1 MRKLLLTTA
10 IVLLT
15 SSAFAGGSRGLSAPQ
30 PAEPQKPFRQAEV
43 TILPAPGEQP
53 AATSMQAAPQTM
65 EDKLKA
71 AGELKPDGTPATQ
84 PVATPATVQPAPIPV
99 QAQPAPAPAQN
110 QTTQTQTTTAQAQP
124 AQKPARK
131 RVVRKRESD
140 EQKARRIAARFGI
153 HW

>member
-1 MRKLLLTTA
+1 MRKLLLTMA

-15 SSAFAGGSRGLSAPQ
+15 TSAFAGGSRGLSARQ

-53 AATSMQAAPQTM
+53 AATTTTESASPTM

-71 AGELKPDGTPATQ
+71 AGELKPDGTPANPPQ
-84 PVATPATVQPAPIPV
+84 AQTPARIQAAPV
-99 QAQPAPAPAQN
+99 QAQPARASV
-110 QTTQTQTTTAQAQP
+110 QTQPATAQAQP
-124 AQKPARK
+124 VQKPARK
-131 RVVRKRESD
+131 RVVHKRESG

-153 HW
+153 YW